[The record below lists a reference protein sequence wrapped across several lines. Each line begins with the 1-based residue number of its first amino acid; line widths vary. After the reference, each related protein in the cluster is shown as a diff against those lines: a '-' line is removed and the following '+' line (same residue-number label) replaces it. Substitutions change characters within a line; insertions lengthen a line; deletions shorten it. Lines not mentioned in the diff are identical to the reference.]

1 MERQD
6 KCLIS
11 LELAFIPKSIVAD
24 LLPKVKAE
32 IAKQYPGP
40 QPLIR
45 NTSLE
50 KLHKL
55 LSDAESKGAKLKE
68 GSKPDLSGSHSGLE
82 PIVVTGISK
91 EMDIWNTET
100 FGPIFCV
107 IEYDGKGVEEA
118 INMANGLEFGL
129 SVAVYSKDVEKAEK
143 IALEIESGLVLTSLL
158 CIDLSRC

>member
-1 MERQD
+1 M
-6 KCLIS
+6 S
-11 LELAFIPKSIVAD
+11 NFLELAFIPKSIVAD

-55 LSDAESKGAKLKE
+55 LSDAESKGAKLQE

-107 IEYDGKGVEEA
+107 VEYDGKNVEEA
-118 INMANGLEFGL
+118 IEMANDLEFGL

-143 IALEIESGLVLTSLL
+143 VALEIESGSVFN
-158 CIDLSRC
+158 LSQAQIRQDSNAKTI